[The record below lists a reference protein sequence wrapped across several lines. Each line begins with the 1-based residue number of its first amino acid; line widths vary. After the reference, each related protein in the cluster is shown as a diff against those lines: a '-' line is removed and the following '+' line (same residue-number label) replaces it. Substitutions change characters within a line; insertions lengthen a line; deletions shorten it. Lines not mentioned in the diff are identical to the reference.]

1 MNNQLKRLLTD
12 YDPREELEAS
22 ILVEELL
29 LRLAE
34 NLVLAERRLARP
46 ICFCESYSE
55 LREYEARRR
64 ALLSYNLVD
73 EVRLRRAALEL
84 LRGSG

>member
-12 YDPREELEAS
+12 YDPGEVLKAS

-29 LRLAE
+29 LGLAE
-34 NLVLAERRLARP
+34 NLVLAERRLVRP
-46 ICFCESYSE
+46 ICFYESYRE

-73 EVRLRRAALEL
+73 EELLRRAALKL